1 MFCRKYKEA
10 AQQFEQEAH
19 RLRAENNRMEAEMAR
34 MAEENADIRRRWEQ
48 SRVDVEF
55 SNGLFH
61 NLMAF
66 SSSLAEL
73 QGSMQSMAEAMKNEQ
88 ENAVEASRASAE
100 AQQAMD
106 KIAGCLNQ
114 MADDTRNVSATVEG
128 LNQKAASIEGI
139 VGLIRN
145 ISDQTNLLAL
155 NAAIEAARA
164 GDMGRGFA
172 VVADEVR
179 NLAKRTGEATSEIES
194 LVATI
199 HAETSSAKRHMDTVS
214 EDSTGF
220 SRISVEASE
229 RMHGFIRLTDNMRTL
244 ITGSALRSFIEVVKV
259 DHLIFKFE
267 VYKVFM
273 GVSSKTK
280 HDFSSHRACRLGRWY
295 YEGDGAHTFCRLSG
309 FRELEQ
315 PHQRVHESGFAAL
328 DMLDAG
334 DKLGALGSL
343 QRMEEASMEVLERL
357 ERMAAAAEQAP
368 HLLLG

>member
-10 AQQFEQEAH
+10 AQQLQQEAKA
-19 RLRAENNRMEAEMAR
+19 LQAENGRMAAELAR
-34 MAEENADIRRRWEQ
+34 LAEENADIKRQWEHC
-48 SRVDVEF
+48 RIDAEF
-55 SNGLFH
+55 TSGLFH
-61 NLMAF
+61 NLLEF
-66 SSSLAEL
+66 SSSLAEM
-73 QGSMQSMAEAMKNEQ
+73 QGSLQVMAETMKSER
-88 ENAVEASRASAE
+88 ENAVVASQASAE
-100 AQQAMD
+100 AQQSMD

-114 MADDTRNVSATVEG
+114 MANDTRNVSATVEG

-199 HAETSSAKRHMDTVS
+199 HAETSAAKRHMDTVS
-214 EDSTGF
+214 EDSEGF
-220 SRISVEASE
+220 SRISVEASD
-229 RMHGFIRLTDNMRTL
+229 RMHGFIRITDNMRTM
-244 ITGSALRSFIEVVKV
+244 ITGSALRSFIEVVKI

-267 VYKVFM
+267 IYKVFM
-273 GVSSKTK
+273 AISPKTK
-280 HDFSSHRACRLGRWY
+280 HDFSNHRACRLGRWY
-295 YEGDGAHTFCRLSG
+295 YEGEGARIFCRLAG

-328 DMLDAG
+328 DLLESG
-334 DKLGALGSL
+334 DKLSALAAL
-343 QRMEEASMEVLERL
+343 QRMEQASMEVLERL
-357 ERMAAAAEQAP
+357 ERMASAAENEP
-368 HLLLG
+368 HLLLS